1 MNTNIRAGLTLIE
14 LSIAAA
20 IFAMIAGVAGQS
32 LISGTS
38 MSSEI
43 GRSSILTEDTNR
55 VLQRI
60 AGQLRSADYNWIYL
74 NQGTVST
81 YTFKVCTGLGVS
93 DTGEIGPRFD
103 HTYTI
108 AYDSIQ
114 GTLTAT
120 LADQTT
126 GSILNQEIAHDLR
139 TPDGFRVGQLGTDVL
154 VKGNQ
159 LQLTLARNARDNNG
173 ELVQFPAGTNSDG
186 TTKYAARVFESTT
199 TIFLRSTIYANT
211 NLTTTTTSTNSGS
224 GTSPT
229 PDPETPIT
237 ETPKPAPTVILGAD
251 TDATQTKVTNGKNPT
266 YGNGLIIVGSVTA
279 GSTSDPIN
287 YDQFTWTPS
296 KANDGV
302 SCKLSIKRGWVKS
315 ENANKSL
322 LENQFQISGW
332 VIGSLSITVS
342 VSTMSGI
349 EGHATQSY

>member
-1 MNTNIRAGLTLIE
+1 MNHTIRAGLTLIE

-43 GRSSILTEDTNR
+43 SRSSILTEDTNR

-74 NQGTVST
+74 NEGTVST

-103 HTYTI
+103 QTYTV
-108 AYDSIQ
+108 AYDSVN

-120 LADQTT
+120 LAEQTT
-126 GSILNQEIAHDLR
+126 GSILNQEIARDLR

-159 LQLTLARNARDNNG
+159 LQLALARYARDQHGN
-173 ELVQFPAGTNSDG
+173 LVTVADG
-186 TTKYAARVFESTT
+186 KPRVFESTT

-211 NLTTTTTSTNSGS
+211 NLTTTTTDIGS
-224 GTSPT
+224 GTGGT
-229 PDPETPIT
+229 ETTPETPV
-237 ETPKPAPTVILGAD
+237 EKPAPTITLGAD
-251 TDATQTKVTNGKNPT
+251 TDTQQKKIGTGKSAVYANS
-266 YGNGLIIVGSVTA
+266 LIIVGSVTA
-279 GSTSDPIN
+279 ASPSDPVD
-287 YDQFTWTPS
+287 YDKFDYRLS
-296 KANDGV
+296 KEADGV
-302 SCKLSIKRGWVKS
+302 NCQLSVKRGWVSS
-315 ENANKSL
+315 ENRDKKL
-322 LENQFQISGW
+322 LENQFQFTGW
-332 VIGSLSITVS
+332 VIGSLTITVA
-342 VSTMSGI
+342 VPTMSGS
-349 EGHATQSY
+349 EGIVTQSY